1 MSRTHSRRRSFAAL
15 LVGTALGS
23 VMSAGTALL
32 LYTGQGFLRAAGLLT
47 SSTILA
53 LAAGLWAGAPERD
66 EPSHTRGRWLVCT
79 LAYLI
84 GGAFVALI
92 DGCRQDMVKTRYETF
107 EELLHYCELV
117 ATSISDISLSIF
129 GYRTPMA
136 LEYGRSLSTALQL
149 TNVTRD
155 IGEATRAEA
164 RERQSEAK
172 YRALTEHLPTITSVE
187 VMGEAGYEGA
197 SMRDMA
203 ARAGV
208 SVAALYHHFPSKL
221 HLLRE
226 FLEEAYDVVL
236 ARIERRLLDV
246 EPTPP
251 ARLDEIVATLI
262 ASLLHNEFAR
272 LAANVAW
279 REHTRLPPPERS
291 TIDET
296 RDRLLDLVAEVV
308 GEGVASGDFT
318 VDEPR
323 EAARAIVTLSTSLV
337 EPFGEMGR
345 SMSEVISTVSGIG
358 TPGSSRRFSRS
369 LASRRACSGSRAQT
383 ETCWPACS
391 ASRTEQAVAIAPLP
405 RIAILLLIV
414 EVIGNW

>member
-1 MSRTHSRRRSFAAL
+1 MSVAEVPGRRERPGKVAI
-15 LVGTALGS
+15 
-23 VMSAGTALL
+23 M
-32 LYTGQGFLRAAGLLT
+32 RAA
-47 SSTILA
+47 
-53 LAAGLWAGAPERD
+53 
-66 EPSHTRGRWLVCT
+66 
-79 LAYLI
+79 
-84 GGAFVALI
+84 
-92 DGCRQDMVKTRYETF
+92 
-107 EELLHYCELV
+107 
-117 ATSISDISLSIF
+117 
-129 GYRTPMA
+129 
-136 LEYGRSLSTALQL
+136 
-149 TNVTRD
+149 
-155 IGEATRAEA
+155 
-164 RERQSEAK
+164 
-172 YRALTEHLPTITSVE
+172 VE
-187 VMGEAGYEGA
+187 VMGEDGYEGA

-208 SVAALYHHFPSKL
+208 SVAALYYHFPSKL

-296 RDRLLDLVAEVV
+296 RDRLLDLVAAVV

-345 SMSEVISTVSGIG
+345 SMSEVIGLYQ
-358 TPGSSRRFSRS
+358 RFAR
-369 LASRRACSGSRAQT
+369 
-383 ETCWPACS
+383 
-391 ASRTEQAVAIAPLP
+391 AIACTPP
-405 RIAILLLIV
+405 A
-414 EVIGNW
+414 